1 MRVSKVEYGFLNR
14 SVVPLKTDCLYNVMT
29 GAYEQARETDR
40 NRGDFFH
47 HALIPL
53 TLNILRGICP

>member
-14 SVVPLKTDCLYNVMT
+14 SVMPLKTDCLYNVMT

-47 HALIPL
+47 HPLIPL
-53 TLNILRGICP
+53 TLNIL